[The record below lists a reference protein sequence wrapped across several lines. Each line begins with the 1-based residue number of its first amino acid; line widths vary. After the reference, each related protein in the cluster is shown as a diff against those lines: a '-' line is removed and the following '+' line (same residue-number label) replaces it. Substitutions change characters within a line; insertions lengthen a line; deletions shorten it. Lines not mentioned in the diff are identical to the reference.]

1 MFDVDTQK
9 CKCGVKSIDD
19 FARGNCSKKKK

>member
-1 MFDVDTQK
+1 MFDVDAQK
-9 CKCGVKSIDD
+9 CECGVKSIDD